1 MYTETTRELIDGKE
15 VDVITLSEFAEGE
28 CLSGNNSFEL
38 IGKENATYTVKMKD
52 KFYTVLSVT
61 TNGVRVAGT
70 NDNELISIKLT
81 LGKKV
86 KGNEADNK

>member
-1 MYTETTRELIDGKE
+1 MYTETIKELVDGKE
-15 VDVITLSEFAEGE
+15 VEVITLSEFAEGE
-28 CLSGNNSFEL
+28 CLSSNNSFEL

-70 NDNELISIKLT
+70 NENELISIKLLLT
-81 LGKKV
+81 KKV
-86 KGNEADNK
+86 KDNG

>member
-1 MYTETTRELIDGKE
+1 MYTEITREVIDGKE
-15 VDVITLSEFAEGE
+15 VEVITLSEFAEGE
-28 CLSGNNSFEL
+28 SLSGNNSFEL

-70 NDNELISIKLT
+70 NDNELISIKLLLT
-81 LGKKV
+81 KKV
-86 KGNEADNK
+86 KGNETDSK